1 MATRRVAGAVA
12 LCLFCAIGLLG
23 NTIAAGEPEQKNI
36 AAASADYVA
45 IAKAIEYYFEAGR
58 KGDSAYMKEVFLPDA
73 NIYFTREG
81 KIAGGPIQI
90 LYDMVEGRPSPTEI
104 IYKIAAVDV
113 AGNIAMVRL
122 EIADWAGNTYTDMFT
137 MISEN
142 DDWKIASK
150 VSRRP

>member
-1 MATRRVAGAVA
+1 MATRKIAGIVA
-12 LCLFCAIGLLG
+12 LCLCTVSLWGDY
-23 NTIAAGEPEQKNI
+23 AAGGEPEQKYI
-36 AAASADYVA
+36 AAASADYVG

-58 KGDSAYMKEVFLPDA
+58 KGDSAYMKEVFLPEA

-81 KIAGGPIQI
+81 KVAGGPIQI

-104 IYKIAAVDV
+104 IYTIAAVDV

-137 MISEN
+137 MIR
-142 DDWKIASK
+142 DGDAWKIASK